1 MKIIITEIDTE
12 FKGILQDKYFKPF
25 FKNEEA
31 LIDFINSYYKFRGI
45 NKTCS
50 ITNISLQHNIIP
62 DKDKLKW
69 YYADILVTMED
80 GEIVILEAYTYF
92 GKREYAKSYSYAC
105 RTYSN
110 QIKRGQRDYE
120 NNKKVTCL
128 NLMTGNFRL
137 CNERIINRYL
147 TINKDNLQIIDNG
160 EIELVLIRLDLCN
173 NVNYNK
179 SKERFI
185 KWLKIINAKSFK
197 EMANFAKGVRVMEQ
211 SVEFLKRYCT
221 ENFDHG
227 FNSIMA
233 KEKYEAVEKTTRENA
248 KNFLKEGVSIKIIM
262 KATGLSKAEINKLK
276 NEV

>member
-80 GEIVILEAYTYF
+80 GEIVILEAYTDF
-92 GKREYAKSYSYAC
+92 GKREYAKSFNYTC

-110 QIKRGQRDYE
+110 QMKTREENYE
-120 NNKKVTCL
+120 TCKKVTCL
-128 NLMTGNFRL
+128 NIMTGNYKRSN
-137 CNERIINRYL
+137 NEILNNYIEKNAITNTIINE
-147 TINKDNLQIIDNG
+147 NG
-160 EIELVLIRLDLCN
+160 IEIVLIRLDLCDKLN
-173 NVNYNK
+173 NNK

-185 KWLKIINAKSFK
+185 KWLKIINAKSLK
-197 EMANFAKGVRVMEQ
+197 EIEVLAKGDALMEQ
-211 SVEFLKRYCT
+211 SVEFLERYCN

-227 FNSIMA
+227 FNDIVETHA
-233 KEKYEAVEKTTRENA
+233 YEAVEKTLE
-248 KNFLKEGVSIKIIM
+248 KQL
-262 KATGLSKAEINKLK
+262 EIY
-276 NEV
+276 